1 MDNKRISRRKFVA
14 VAAGTA
20 AAGSILGVGGL
31 RWAEA
36 SNSVKILVNG
46 QAVNSAGAMIKDG
59 ITLVPVRFV
68 AEALGAEVRWDGAT
82 QTVSINTGAKGA
94 AAAVNQGTPP
104 DFPWPW
110 AELDPDEV
118 ARRGYEFY
126 FSKGACA
133 NATFQAIVG
142 LLREK
147 VGYPWTTLPDNLWLH
162 GSGGIVSW
170 GTICGSLNSAAMLIH
185 LATGKDYP
193 VLVDNLFK
201 WYCEYEF
208 PSKRYESYCKFPNQ
222 LTTVADSP
230 LCHISVSKWSRAAGV
245 ATSSDEKKDRCAKL
259 SGDVA
264 VYTLELI
271 NRYRKEGNANFA
283 GTWAPAEAFSHC
295 RGCHTTSSVDIGPS
309 QQGKLNCVPCHGDHT
324 K

>member
-1 MDNKRISRRKFVA
+1 MEKQRMSRRKFVA

-20 AAGSILGVGGL
+20 AAGSILGLGGL
-31 RWAEA
+31 KFAEA
-36 SNSVKILVNG
+36 SSGVNILVNG
-46 QAVNSAGAMIKDG
+46 KAVNSAGAIVKDG
-59 ITLVPVRFV
+59 TTLVPIRFV
-68 AEALGAEVRWDGAT
+68 SEALGATVNWDSAT
-82 QTVSINTGAKGA
+82 RTVNIITGTNGPVSASDP
-94 AAAVNQGTPP
+94 GTPP
-104 DFPWPW
+104 EFPWPW

-126 FSKGACA
+126 FSRGACA

-142 LLREK
+142 LLQEK
-147 VGYPWTTLPDNLWLH
+147 VGYPWTTVPGNLWFQ
-162 GSGGIVSW
+162 GSGGVVSW

-185 LATGKDYP
+185 MATGKDYP
-193 VLVDNLFK
+193 ALVDNLMN
-201 WYCEYEF
+201 WYCQYEF
-208 PSKRYESYCKFPNQ
+208 PSQRYESFCKFPNQ
-222 LTTVADSP
+222 VTTVAGSP
-230 LCHISVSKWSRAAGV
+230 LCHISVTKWSNAAGV

-271 NRYRKEGNANFA
+271 NRYVKEGSADFA
-283 GTWAPAEAFSHC
+283 GKWAPSDTFKHC
-295 RGCHTTSSVDIGPS
+295 TACHTTSSVEIGPS